1 MTPNH
6 QTHLSRKNRIDL
18 GSFYTPEKYVL
29 IVKDWLLNHGIESS
43 SVIMDPSCGYG
54 AFFQLIE
61 NLPNNYYVGNDID
74 KKALDRV
81 GANFPK
87 VKTYNENILSDIS
100 RNKYDINDNAQLIIV
115 GNPPYNDVTSQ
126 INSSTK
132 KHSMAADADVKT
144 RDLGLSSLLVYNK
157 LQADYVAVLHPLSYL
172 IKKANFNAASR
183 FFKNYSL
190 LENIVFSSQEFDGT
204 SSFSGFPVVVGLYKR
219 TPNNGLTFND
229 VLKTKFKTTDGQIF
243 SVDMFDYITDYISKY
258 PSTYR
263 YKPEILFYTLR
274 DINALRRSRTFI
286 KERVSNA
293 VDVDPKKIAYYCYI
307 DCFKDA
313 IDNVPY
319 YFGNFN
325 IPFKKDTFGSVARDF
340 IAVSAYKHPEIFTR
354 ATKPSREAYFRV
366 NNYINNVLGTRKELI
381 I

>member
-29 IVKDWLLNHGIESS
+29 IVKDWLLNYGINDS

-54 AFFQLIE
+54 AFFQLMDS
-61 NLPNNYYVGNDID
+61 LPNNYYIGNDID
-74 KKALDRV
+74 KKALSRV
-81 GANFPK
+81 ETEFPK
-87 VKTYNENILSDIS
+87 VKIYNENILVDVD
-100 RNKYDINDNAQLIIV
+100 RNKYGISNNAQLVIV

-132 KHSMAADADVKT
+132 KHSVVADLDVKT
-144 RDLGLSSLLVYNK
+144 RDLGLSSLLAYNK

-172 IKKANFNAASR
+172 IKKTNFNAASC

-204 SSFSGFPVVVGLYKR
+204 SSYSSFPVLVGLYKR

-229 VLKTKFKTTDGQIF
+229 VLKTKFKTTDGQVF
-243 SVDMFDYITDYISKY
+243 SVDMFDYVTDYVSKY
-258 PSTYR
+258 PSSYR

-274 DINALRRSRTFI
+274 DINALKRSRTFI

-293 VDVDPKKIAYYCYI
+293 IDVDPKKIAYYCYI
-307 DCFKDA
+307 DCFKDV
-313 IDNVPY
+313 INDVPY

-354 ATKPSREAYFRV
+354 ATKPSDDTYFRV
-366 NNYINNVLGTRKELI
+366 NNYINNVLKTRKELI
-381 I
+381 V

>member
-1 MTPNH
+1 
-6 QTHLSRKNRIDL
+6 
-18 GSFYTPEKYVL
+18 
-29 IVKDWLLNHGIESS
+29 
-43 SVIMDPSCGYG
+43 MDY
-54 AFFQLIE
+54 
-61 NLPNNYYVGNDID
+61 
-74 KKALDRV
+74 
-81 GANFPK
+81 
-87 VKTYNENILSDIS
+87 
-100 RNKYDINDNAQLIIV
+100 
-115 GNPPYNDVTSQ
+115 
-126 INSSTK
+126 
-132 KHSMAADADVKT
+132 
-144 RDLGLSSLLVYNK
+144 
-157 LQADYVAVLHPLSYL
+157 
-172 IKKANFNAASR
+172 
-183 FFKNYSL
+183 
-190 LENIVFSSQEFDGT
+190 
-204 SSFSGFPVVVGLYKR
+204 
-219 TPNNGLTFND
+219 

-243 SVDMFDYITDYISKY
+243 SVDMFDYVTDYISKY

-381 I
+381 IW